1 MTQAEIARLIE
12 THRDELV
19 KLWAAAVRED
29 KSIQSDA
36 DLSEGGLID
45 HVPMLLDEVCDIM
58 HAGQMPAAHN
68 THEARVHAY
77 TRFRQGY
84 RARDLVRE
92 VALLRLLVI
101 DHIRQ
106 HLPADYEQINLADY
120 FNAVYAINL
129 YLDEELRYGVAI
141 YTESN
146 GLMSRTTINRPAPT
160 QPTTSDDVLK

>member
-1 MTQAEIARLIE
+1 MPLTKIATLIE

-19 KLWAAAVRED
+19 HNWVEAVRAD
-29 KSIQSDA
+29 SSIQSDA

-45 HVPMLLDEVCDIM
+45 HVPFLLDEVCGM
-58 HAGQMPAAHN
+58 LRAGETPTPHN
-68 THEARVHAY
+68 MVEARVHAY

-92 VALLRLLVI
+92 IALLRHMLL
-101 DHIRQ
+101 Q
-106 HLPADYEQINLADY
+106 HLHAKLNPEDTFIRLPHVLT
-120 FNAVYAINL
+120 AVRSLNL

-146 GLMSRTTINRPAPT
+146 GILPT
-160 QPTTSDDVLK
+160 PHGV

>member
-1 MTQAEIARLIE
+1 MAQAEIAHLIE

-19 KLWAAAVRED
+19 KLWAATVRED

-36 DLSEGGLID
+36 DLSEGGLVD
-45 HVPMLLDEVCDIM
+45 HVPMLLDEVCDIL

-101 DHIRQ
+101 DHIQ
-106 HLPADYEQINLADY
+106 QNLSTGHEQISWTDY
-120 FNAVYAINL
+120 FNAVRAINL

-141 YTESN
+141 YTEGN
-146 GLMSRTTINRPAPT
+146 CVMPPAT
-160 QPTTSDDVLK
+160 VSQPTPSQPATSDDAVK

>member
-1 MTQAEIARLIE
+1 MEQVNIASLIE

-19 KLWAAAVRED
+19 HIWVQAVRAD
-29 KSIQSDA
+29 QTIRSDE

-45 HVPMLLDEVCDIM
+45 HVPVLLDEVCDM
-58 HAGQMPAAHN
+58 LRAGELPTLRN

-92 VALLRLLVI
+92 VALLRHMLI
-101 DHIRQ
+101 DHIQ
-106 HLPADYEQINLADY
+106 QKLHAEPDAIPLNDY
-120 FNAVYAINL
+120 FTAMRSLNL

-146 GLMSRTTINRPAPT
+146 GFTPQPAL
-160 QPTTSDDVLK
+160 V

>member
-1 MTQAEIARLIE
+1 MAQSDIARLIE
-12 THRDELV
+12 THRDQIV
-19 KLWAAAVRED
+19 QHWVAAVRAD
-29 KSIQSDA
+29 HSINSDA

-45 HVPMLLDEVCDIM
+45 HVPMLLDELCLLLR
-58 HAGQMPAAHN
+58 AEQWPGPKN

-92 VALLRLLVI
+92 VALLRLTLI
-101 DHIRQ
+101 DHIQTQLR
-106 HLPADYEQINLADY
+106 ADFDQFAFDDLFKAMHALNH
-120 FNAVYAINL
+120 

-146 GLMSRTTINRPAPT
+146 ATPT
-160 QPTTSDDVLK
+160 QPLSGQTTPLPPLT

>member
-1 MTQAEIARLIE
+1 MEQVKIASLIE
-12 THRDELV
+12 TYRDELV
-19 KLWAAAVRED
+19 NTWVHAVRAD
-29 KSIQSDA
+29 QSIQSDA

-45 HVPMLLDEVCDIM
+45 HVPVLLDEVCAM
-58 HAGQMPAAHN
+58 LRAGELPTVQN

-92 VALLRLLVI
+92 VALLRHMLIV
-101 DHIRQ
+101 
-106 HLPADYEQINLADY
+106 HLQQQLHAEPDAIPLNDY
-120 FNAVYAINL
+120 FTAMRSLNL

-146 GLMSRTTINRPAPT
+146 GFAPQT
-160 QPTTSDDVLK
+160 ALA

>member
-1 MTQAEIARLIE
+1 MAQAEIARLIE
-12 THRDELV
+12 THRDKLV
-19 KLWAAAVRED
+19 QQWVAAVRAD
-29 KSIQSDA
+29 NSINSDA

-45 HVPMLLDEVCDIM
+45 HVPMLLDELCLLLRVEQWP
-58 HAGQMPAAHN
+58 GPKN

-92 VALLRLLVI
+92 VALLRLTLL
-101 DHIRQ
+101 DHIQTKLR
-106 HLPADYEQINLADY
+106 ADPDHFTYDDL
-120 FNAVYAINL
+120 FNAMHTLNH

-146 GLMSRTTINRPAPT
+146 ATPT
-160 QPTTSDDVLK
+160 QPLSGQTTPLPPLS

>member
-1 MTQAEIARLIE
+1 MAQADIARLIE

-19 KLWAAAVRED
+19 NSWVRAVRSD
-29 KSIQSDA
+29 QSIQSDA

-45 HVPMLLDEVCDIM
+45 HVPVLLDEVCALM
-58 HAGQMPAAHN
+58 RAGEQPGVHN

-92 VALLRLLVI
+92 VALLRGMLI
-101 DHIRQ
+101 EHI
-106 HLPADYEQINLADY
+106 HAGLAAAVAPVAPHDY
-120 FNAVYAINL
+120 FDAMRSLNL

-141 YTESN
+141 YTECN
-146 GLMSRTTINRPAPT
+146 GFAPRP
-160 QPTTSDDVLK
+160 VLVEG